1 MKVTIGNRVR
11 RMHQINLI
19 NNRNLISIWFKKK
32 MNQRII
38 KIINSTNLII
48 QELIILIIR
57 NQMRVF
63 TRIKDIKAIRIWMCY
78 PHLNRF
84 KMSKL
89 MKILMIFWIERRVK
103 LIKIQTTMFKTITLI
118 RIILEKEIQHK
129 VQSHSWILNNLI
141 TMLK

>member
-19 NNRNLISIWFKKK
+19 NNRNLTSIWFKKK

-63 TRIKDIKAIRIWMCY
+63 TRIKDIKAIRI
-78 PHLNRF
+78 
-84 KMSKL
+84 
-89 MKILMIFWIERRVK
+89 
-103 LIKIQTTMFKTITLI
+103 
-118 RIILEKEIQHK
+118 
-129 VQSHSWILNNLI
+129 
-141 TMLK
+141 